1 MVTVLAEVT
10 RGGYV
15 ESVHAGSVVVCNV
28 NGDVV
33 AWAGDPE
40 QFAYFRSSAK
50 PFQAI
55 PVVESGAAYRFGL
68 TSAEL
73 ALCCASHNAE
83 RHHQDQVAAMLAK
96 LGLPVAALRCGC
108 PLPADAQEAGK
119 VLAGLVP
126 PSPLHCDCS
135 GKHAGMLASCLQLG
149 FPLDD
154 YRQPDHPLQRMI
166 RGIVAEVCRVS
177 PAGLAVAVDGCSVP
191 TFGTTLASFAR
202 AYATLAAPD
211 RVPHGAGGAHAEALT
226 RLRDAMM
233 HYPENVA
240 GQGELVSD
248 LMRLGKGEIVAKSG
262 AEGLLCVGLP
272 KLGLGIAIRIADGSF
287 RAHPVV
293 IASVLRQLDVVDGS
307 FSEALL
313 ACHPPEVKNHNG
325 WIVGEMRAAFALQRR

>member
-1 MVTVLAEVT
+1 M
-10 RGGYV
+10 RP
-15 ESVHAGSVVVCNV
+15 
-28 NGDVV
+28 
-33 AWAGDPE
+33 W
-40 QFAYFRSSAK
+40 R
-50 PFQAI
+50 
-55 PVVESGAAYRFGL
+55 
-68 TSAEL
+68 
-73 ALCCASHNAE
+73 
-83 RHHQDQVAAMLAK
+83 
-96 LGLPVAALRCGC
+96 
-108 PLPADAQEAGK
+108 
-119 VLAGLVP
+119 
-126 PSPLHCDCS
+126 
-135 GKHAGMLASCLQLG
+135 
-149 FPLDD
+149 
-154 YRQPDHPLQRMI
+154 RQIAFL
-166 RGIVAEVCRVS
+166 
-177 PAGLAVAVDGCSVP
+177 
-191 TFGTTLASFAR
+191 
-202 AYATLAAPD
+202 
-211 RVPHGAGGAHAEALT
+211 GAHAEALT